1 LCIASSRFDKSLEQF
16 CRPAK
21 ERIKERIVQ
30 RIMQRPPAARARG
43 LHLPPSGGKDCAA
56 PARSLSMKDTLRP
69 GLSRTS
75 RITIDRDRTIGFM
88 GEEARVY
95 ATPRL
100 ISDIEMT
107 CRNLMIEH
115 SDEGEDSVG
124 VEVAL
129 KHLAATLM
137 GSTVEI
143 TVTVTEVDR
152 RKVAFAV
159 AAKDEID
166 QISAG
171 THTRFVVNLDKRTEA
186 LRAKAA
192 KLAALKA

>member
-1 LCIASSRFDKSLEQF
+1 
-16 CRPAK
+16 
-21 ERIKERIVQ
+21 
-30 RIMQRPPAARARG
+30 
-43 LHLPPSGGKDCAA
+43 
-56 PARSLSMKDTLRP
+56 MKDTLRP
-69 GLSRTS
+69 GVSRTS
-75 RITIDRDRTIGFM
+75 RVTIDRDRTIGFM

-129 KHLAATLM
+129 KHLDATLM

-152 RKVAFAV
+152 RKVVFDFSV
-159 AAKDEID
+159 KDLEEV
-166 QISAG
+166 G
-171 THTRFVVNLDKRTEA
+171 RGRHVRFVVETAKTRERLAAK
-186 LRAKAA
+186 RAKAG
-192 KLAALKA
+192 LT